1 MKRIAIAGGPRTGK
15 TTFAA
20 KLDDGGYGKHVYHTD
35 SVKDE
40 DWSQASLIASR
51 WFDEVDGPLIV
62 EGVRV
67 PHALRKW
74 LDKHKDDGQKPVDVV
89 YLLEEPQVAQ
99 TARQRGMSAGARTVF
114 YDILD
119 ELRARG
125 VRIIYGLPEEGR

>member
-15 TTFAA
+15 TTLAA
-20 KLDDGGYGKHVYHTD
+20 KLDEGGNGKHVYHTD

-74 LDKHKDDGQKPVDVV
+74 LEKHKDDGQKPVDVL
-89 YLLEEPQVAQ
+89 YILEEPKAEQ
-99 TARQRGMSAGARTVF
+99 TPKQEQMGKGAKTVVVG
-114 YDILD
+114 ILD

-125 VRIIYGLPEEGR
+125 VIVRYGLPEVK